1 MTFACF
7 GSQEVVKSH
16 CQVFLLG
23 QFDMDPLSADLE
35 KKSLQAAA
43 AATVTASLVPAPPTN
58 IDPLLA
64 LELRLRWLEA
74 LILGVKQDLGRA
86 SLKHGE
92 TVSRLAE
99 IVQRK
104 LNKAVQGNEGL
115 TKFMDQC
122 M

>member
-1 MTFACF
+1 
-7 GSQEVVKSH
+7 
-16 CQVFLLG
+16 
-23 QFDMDPLSADLE
+23 MDSADLE
-35 KKSLQAAA
+35 K
-43 AATVTASLVPAPPTN
+43 VPALPTK

-74 LILGVKQDLGRA
+74 LIIGVKQDSGRP

-99 IVQRK
+99 TVQRN

-122 M
+122 IFSSPFRFAYVHITFSRYR